1 MDFMEAKERLTRMM
15 DSESAAL
22 AKLEAELRTMK
33 ARLGAFQDSLT
44 ALAPSGEDGAA
55 VTVSRRLQDKLKK
68 EQSGVE
74 ELEARIVDA
83 RGRVSAFD
91 EALRLFPREGEEV
104 ELRAGSQLAD
114 VRRILS
120 QHGKPMSLA
129 DILATL
135 GKNVEDVKA
144 RNSLRG
150 SLGKY
155 AQDGRVFT
163 KEEGPDTFGL
173 IEFHSEAANK
183 G

>member
-1 MDFMEAKERLTRMM
+1 
-15 DSESAAL
+15 
-22 AKLEAELRTMK
+22 
-33 ARLGAFQDSLT
+33 
-44 ALAPSGEDGAA
+44 
-55 VTVSRRLQDKLKK
+55 LQDKLKK
-68 EQSGVE
+68 EQASVE
-74 ELEARIVDA
+74 ELEAGIVDA
-83 RGRVSAFD
+83 RGRASAFE
-91 EALRLFPREGEEV
+91 EALRLFPKEGEEV

-155 AQDGRVFT
+155 ALDGRVFT
-163 KEEGPDTFGL
+163 KEEGPDMFGL
-173 IEFHSEAANK
+173 IEFRSGTANK